1 MSQDFRKKWLQDVAY
16 GPEWA
21 AEMKKFDELLATHG
35 IKTAAAPST
44 EESGGQANA
53 NEDSELPAAFKIPGA
68 REI

>member
-1 MSQDFRKKWLQDVAY
+1 
-16 GPEWA
+16 
-21 AEMKKFDELLATHG
+21 MKKFDELLATHG